1 MFHSTYDV
9 NVDSKGRVSVP
20 APFRSALNGGSR
32 VFLWPALDGS
42 GCLEGGGEELMAMYR
57 QTILRLPPQSRKRK
71 ILSHAIIARA
81 HDLKM
86 DDPGR
91 IKLPEKW
98 VAKTGVT
105 DKVVF
110 AGNIESFQVWEPSAY
125 EAFDL
130 EVDGAMSEAE
140 FANALDEPYSEAL
153 ASGGLPGLSAIE
165 GGGD

>member
-1 MFHSTYDV
+1 
-9 NVDSKGRVSVP
+9 
-20 APFRSALNGGSR
+20 
-32 VFLWPALDGS
+32 
-42 GCLEGGGEELMAMYR
+42 MYR

-98 VAKTGVT
+98 VAKAGVT

-130 EVDGAMSEAE
+130 EVDGAMTEEE
-140 FANALDEPYSEAL
+140 FANALEEPYSEAL
-153 ASGGLPGLSAIE
+153 ASGGLSGLSAID